1 MKAVELRKSSVE
13 ELSTKLVE
21 LKAELFNLR
30 FQLAVNQLENPMR
43 IKAVKKDIARIKTI
57 IRERELNED
66 ANK

>member
-1 MKAVELRKSSVE
+1 MKAVEIREMSQA
-13 ELSTKLVE
+13 ELETKLKD

-57 IRERELNED
+57 MHANENS
-66 ANK
+66 AKQ

>member
-1 MKAVELRKSSVE
+1 MKAVEIREMSQA
-13 ELSTKLVE
+13 ELANKLKD

-57 IRERELNED
+57 MHANE
-66 ANK
+66 NSTKQ